1 VPMDPPDQPLISIVI
16 NNHNY
21 GQYIGRAIES
31 ALGQSYERVEVI
43 VVDDGSSDGSRDV
56 IARYSDRCIA
66 VFQKQRGQGGA
77 YNSGF
82 GTSRGDIVL
91 FLDSDDVL
99 YPDAATEIAGA
110 WAPSVAKV
118 QFPLD
123 AIDALE
129 RKLGHRVPNLP
140 FVGSDETLPLVL
152 SYGYYPSPPGSG
164 NAFSRQV
171 LERILPANEA
181 VWRIGVDGLVIG
193 LAPLYGDIVSLPIS
207 LGAYRHHDRNH
218 SEASGTNLRK
228 IRNDLL
234 NEANRATAIKSHAA
248 ASGHRIEHDLS
259 LRIPGHCKGRLVSLR
274 LERETHPFSG
284 DSSIRL
290 ALSGINACWRFPHHR
305 LSKRVAVSVA
315 FALLPLVPRAWL
327 ERNLD
332 QMIIGR
338 RRHGWLRR
346 LMPAGVDP
354 GIALASLTARAPA
367 RRPPVRAVARPQRET
382 ASREMRVRSRG
393 NS

>member
-1 VPMDPPDQPLISIVI
+1 MDQPLISIVI

-21 GQYIGRAIES
+21 AQYLGRAIES
-31 ALGQSYERVEVI
+31 ALDQRYERLEVI

-56 IARYSDRCIA
+56 IARYREHCTT
-66 VFQKQRGQGGA
+66 VLQEQRGQGGA
-77 YNSGF
+77 YNAGF
-82 GTSRGDIVL
+82 RTSRGDIVV

-99 YPDAATEIAGA
+99 YPDAAPEIARA
-110 WAPSVAKV
+110 WTPEVAKV

-140 FVGSDETLPLVL
+140 FVGSDETLPLIL
-152 SYGYYPSPPGSG
+152 NYGYYPSPPGSG
-164 NAFSRQV
+164 NAFSRQA
-171 LERILPANEA
+171 LERMLPVDEA

-193 LAPLYGDIVSLPIS
+193 LAPLYGEIVSLRQS

-228 IRNDLL
+228 IRNDLV
-234 NEANRATAIKSHAA
+234 NETSRAAAIERHATAL
-248 ASGHRIEHDLS
+248 GHRIGHDLS

-274 LERETHPFSG
+274 LERGTHPFPG
-284 DSSIRL
+284 DSAIGL
-290 ALSGINACWRFPHHR
+290 ALAGITACWRFPHHR
-305 LSKRVAVSVA
+305 LSKRIAVSIA

-332 QMIIGR
+332 QTIIGR
-338 RRHGWLRR
+338 RRGGLLRR

-354 GIALASLTARAPA
+354 GHARSTARTFLVPRRQPSPA
-367 RRPPVRAVARPQRET
+367 RARPARDRT
-382 ASREMRVRSRG
+382 PRDAGVRSRG

>member
-1 VPMDPPDQPLISIVI
+1 MDQPLISIII

-21 GQYIGRAIES
+21 AHYLGRAIES

-43 VVDDGSSDGSRDV
+43 VVDDGSSDGSREV
-56 IARYSDRCIA
+56 IARHRGHCTTVLQD
-66 VFQKQRGQGGA
+66 QRGQGGA

-82 GTSRGDIVL
+82 RTSRGDIVV

-99 YPDAATEIAGA
+99 YPDAASEIARA
-110 WAPSVAKV
+110 WLPAVAKV

-129 RKLGHRVPNLP
+129 RRLGHRFPNLP
-140 FVGSDETLPLVL
+140 FVSSDDTLPLVL

-164 NAFSRQV
+164 NAFSRRV
-171 LERILPANEA
+171 LERILPADET

-193 LAPLYGDIVSLPIS
+193 LAPLYGEVVSLPRS

-228 IRNDLL
+228 IRSDLI
-234 NEANRATAIKSHAA
+234 NETSRAAAIKAHAMA
-248 ASGHRIEHDLS
+248 LGHRIDHDLS

-274 LERETHPFSG
+274 LERATHPFPA
-284 DSSIRL
+284 DSSVGL
-290 ALSGINACWRFPHHR
+290 ALSGISACWRFPHHR
-305 LSKRVAVSVA
+305 LSKRITASIA
-315 FALLPLVPRAWL
+315 FALLSVVPRPWL
-327 ERNLD
+327 ERNLS
-332 QMIIGR
+332 QTIIGR
-338 RRHGWLRR
+338 RRDGWLRR

-354 GIALASLTARAPA
+354 GAAPPTATGHPPTHRRPVPA
-367 RRPPVRAVARPQRET
+367 RVRSQRAERPRD
-382 ASREMRVRSRG
+382 SRVRSRE